1 MVPIVIVFTI
11 SFWCTMVA
19 DEKKISG
26 PTIMRLPIYG
36 QALTNLQEKGI
47 ETVSSRLLGEM
58 VGSTA
63 AQVRK
68 DLSCFGEFGK
78 PGTGYRAG
86 LLKDAIFR
94 ILGTDHALNTA
105 LVGVGRLG
113 SALLAYPGFGNHG
126 LKIVAAFDNDIIK
139 IGKKWEDVI
148 IEDISQLGAAVERK
162 RIKIAILAV
171 PGEIAQEV
179 AGKVVSSGI
188 RAILNF
194 APARISVPEGVQ
206 LRNVDLSSELESL
219 AYFLT
224 HGTGSGKGPGSREP

>member
-1 MVPIVIVFTI
+1 ML
-11 SFWCTMVA
+11 A
-19 DEKKISG
+19 DKKKIPG

-36 QALTNLQEKGI
+36 QALTNLQEKEI

-68 DLSCFGEFGK
+68 DLLWFGEFGK
-78 PGTGYRAG
+78 PGTGYPVS

-94 ILGTDHALNTA
+94 ILGTDHVLNTA

-113 SALLAYPGFGNHG
+113 SALLAYPGFSNHG
-126 LKIVAAFDNDIIK
+126 LKIVAAFDSDIIK

-148 IEDISQLGAAVERK
+148 IEDISQLGATVERK
-162 RIKIAILAV
+162 KIEIAILAV

-179 AGKVVSSGI
+179 ADKVVSSGI

-224 HGTGSGKGPGSREP
+224 HGTGSSKGAISRKSEPERKSGR